1 MFPSILI
8 STNKRSWD
16 DCHDD
21 SDLTVVAKWV
31 LEQAEA
37 LLEKRHTIKWSKIV
51 IKQPEKSIEITSLKD
66 TKTFIYSEFSSNPSG
81 ILQSSTT
88 DDAESIK
95 KKLTDAF
102 TASCMSKIIDF
113 SVVRDD
119 SDSTD
124 NAEWVLEQAEALLEK
139 RHTIKWSK
147 IVIKEP
153 QKHIEITS
161 LEDKIKYSEF
171 KPGQRDVIL
180 EYDHDIHDM
189 NKIHEEIHEEIHKDL
204 TRAFKKSQII
214 YFSVVFTRYV
224 CAS

>member
-21 SDLTVVAKWV
+21 SDLTVVAK
-31 LEQAEA
+31 
-37 LLEKRHTIKWSKIV
+37 
-51 IKQPEKSIEITSLKD
+51 
-66 TKTFIYSEFSSNPSG
+66 
-81 ILQSSTT
+81 
-88 DDAESIK
+88 
-95 KKLTDAF
+95 
-102 TASCMSKIIDF
+102 
-113 SVVRDD
+113 
-119 SDSTD
+119 
-124 NAEWVLEQAEALLEK
+124 WVLEQAEALLEK

-189 NKIHEEIHEEIHKDL
+189 NKIHEEIHKDL
-204 TRAFKKSQII
+204 TRAQII
-214 YFSVVFTRYV
+214 YFSVVFTRNV
-224 CAS
+224 SAS